1 MNAPL
6 DAYVEATA
14 QLLNL
19 PLPEAWK
26 ASVITNLET
35 ILRLSATFADF
46 PLPDEAEP
54 APVFVP

>member
-1 MNAPL
+1 MNEPL
-6 DAYVEATA
+6 DAYVESTA
-14 QLLNL
+14 KLLQLALSRD
-19 PLPEAWK
+19 WK
-26 ASVITNLET
+26 ASVTTNLET